1 MSRRLLNMNTNL
13 GSSTASLPVD
23 NPMELVKPKP
33 VVVQNFV
40 PNEPIILTKEQWEA
54 VCSKTK
60 DASVPFTVQITV
72 INTEEEEP
80 EHDDKINFEEV
91 EKIEEVYIPKRVR
104 KSKK

>member
-13 GSSTASLPVD
+13 GSSSASLQVE

-33 VVVQNFV
+33 VPVQNFI
-40 PNEPIILTKEQWEA
+40 PNEPIILTKDEWEA

-72 INTEEEEP
+72 INKEEEQ
-80 EHDDKINFEEV
+80 DDKINVEEV
-91 EKIEEVYIPKRVR
+91 EHVEEVYQPKRVR